1 MMSYATLDDMV
12 LKFGAI
18 EMRRLSVADGDLPE
32 AIEAPR
38 IDDALSAA
46 SLTIDSYLRR
56 RYALPLAGTT
66 DELVRATCVLARY
79 DLATG
84 GDREPSEQMRLA
96 RKEVMDWLAD
106 LGAGKAELAGVSPI
120 GSTPEASSGARTSDR
135 ERAFFTPPGGGL

>member
-1 MMSYATLDDMV
+1 MSYATLDDMV

-32 AIEAPR
+32 TIEAPR
-38 IDDALSAA
+38 IEDALKAA
-46 SLTIDSYLRR
+46 SLTIDTYLRR

-66 DELVRATCVLARY
+66 DELVRAACVLARY

-106 LGAGKAELAGVSPI
+106 LGAGKAELAGVAPI
-120 GSTPEASSGARTSDR
+120 GSGADSSSGARTTDR
-135 ERAFFTPPGGGL
+135 DRAFQVAPGGGL